1 MDLTDL
7 LKGKKVNYMTD
18 AKVNVLLEIESVE
31 EKRHS
36 RDLEPSTRENDW
48 WPKTEDWT
56 TIDVKFTSGFVKS
69 YTSLT
74 NIDLIKE

>member
-1 MDLTDL
+1 MDLTEL
-7 LKGKKVNYMTD
+7 LKGKTVRIMTD
-18 AKVNVLLEIESVE
+18 AKVEVQLEIESVD

-56 TIDVKFTSGFVKS
+56 TFEVKFTNGYIKS
-69 YTSLT
+69 YRSLKE
-74 NIDLIKE
+74 IDTV

>member
-18 AKVNVLLEIESVE
+18 AKVNVVLEIESVE

-36 RDLEPSTRENDW
+36 VDLEPATRENDW
-48 WPKTEDWT
+48 WPKSNDWT
-56 TIDVKFTSGFVKS
+56 TIDVKFTTGFIKS
-69 YTSLT
+69 YRTIT
-74 NIDLIKE
+74 DIDLIKE

>member
-18 AKVNVLLEIESVE
+18 AKVNVVLEIESVE

-36 RDLEPSTRENDW
+36 VDLEPATRENDW
-48 WPKTEDWT
+48 WPKSNDWT
-56 TIDVKFTSGFVKS
+56 TIDVKFTTGFIKS
-69 YTSLT
+69 YRTIT
-74 NIDLIKE
+74 DIDLIK

>member
-18 AKVNVLLEIESVE
+18 AKGMVELEIENVE

-56 TIDVKFTSGFVKS
+56 TIDIKFTTGFVKS
-69 YTSLT
+69 YRSL
-74 NIDLIKE
+74 NEIDLVKE